1 MSAEPQPDQ
10 QVEFL
15 RAVFGEEVG
24 YLFIGRLNRQDG
36 TWTDRSFVYPLQTA
50 EALNYANVCD
60 MQGFEAYVA
69 AQLYGKPDSRKK
81 DFVKTCPSAWSDLD
95 TASPYGVTPEP
106 SVILETSPGRYHGFW
121 RTPRPM
127 EPAEAED
134 LSRRIAYA
142 YHREGADLGGWD
154 LTQVLRIPG
163 TKNKKYPNRPV
174 VKLLKCDPTP
184 IPLQAFEHLRS
195 APARTKSPT
204 PGAGD
209 SNDPPVKLLGFDLE
223 HWQKQDTTDR
233 SGWAMRMVSI
243 LKENG
248 LSDHLVEVALAT
260 HPIYLAKARE
270 KWGNRES
277 LINDDIRRCIQRWKD
292 NPPIEIELPPGGISV
307 PGYVEKRRNGTVVEQ
322 RAASESSSEAV
333 YPIQTLAQ
341 LMSKPMVE
349 AEQLVEGLLWAGR
362 THWWFS
368 DPNVGKTLILLAM
381 GLHISAGRS
390 FCGLQVKQGA
400 VLLIE
405 EDSSLSVLTEYVDM
419 LCEIYGFD
427 LESLPFYVNE
437 IQGLRITNVDGR
449 AVALA
454 AIKACPKPL
463 ELIIWDTAERLVPS
477 ETFTSRELDQFGQ
490 LLQWAVNQGISNTV
504 VDHTKKPPPPPKGVK
519 PKPITDPAELVNLLY
534 GARAK
539 GAISD
544 VMTHFGGGLKSGN
557 VKATFCK
564 MRGELPASVDI
575 QFQPDTGFTI
585 QAPPRATRTPTEQ
598 RIVKWLNSRPVDWYL
613 LGDIIA
619 GADVTER
626 SGKRAVIA
634 LKGRR
639 LIEKD
644 EERSDRSG
652 AMYRLRA
659 APEAVFA

>member
-15 RAVFGEEVG
+15 RAIFGEEVG
-24 YLFIGRLNRQDG
+24 YLFIGRLDRNDS
-36 TWTDRSFVYPLQTA
+36 TWADRSFVYPLQTA
-50 EALNYANVCD
+50 EALKYANVCD
-60 MQGFEAYVA
+60 AQGFETYVA
-69 AQLYGKPDSRKK
+69 AQLYGKPDGRKK
-81 DFVKTCPSAWSDLD
+81 EFVKTCPSAWSDLD
-95 TASPYGVTPEP
+95 TASPYGVNPEP

-121 RTPRPM
+121 RTPKPM
-127 EPAEAED
+127 EPAEAEA

-163 TKNKKYPNRPV
+163 TRNKKYPTRPV

-184 IPLQAFEHLRS
+184 IPLAAFEHLS
-195 APARTKSPT
+195 PAPARTRTAT
-204 PGAGD
+204 PGAAD
-209 SNDPPVKLLGFDLE
+209 SSDPPVSLAGFDLE
-223 HWQKQDTTDR
+223 HWQKQETPDR

-243 LKENG
+243 LKEHG

-277 LINDDIRRCIQRWKD
+277 LINDDIRRCIQRWRD
-292 NPPIEIELPPGGISV
+292 TPRVEIELPPGGISL
-307 PGYVEKRRNGTVVEQ
+307 PGHESKRAGGTVNGTVNEPGTEV
-322 RAASESSSEAV
+322 V

-341 LMSKPMVE
+341 LMAKPMVE
-349 AEQLVEGLLWAGR
+349 AEQLVEGLLWAAR

-368 DPNVGKTLILLAM
+368 DPNVGKTLVLLGL
-381 GLHISAGRS
+381 GLHIAAGRA

-405 EDSSLSVLTEYVDM
+405 EDSSLSVLTDYVDM
-419 LCEIYGFD
+419 LCGIYDFD
-427 LESLPFYVNE
+427 LDSLPFYINE
-437 IQGLRITNVDGR
+437 IQGLRITNADGR
-449 AVALA
+449 AVALQ
-454 AIKACPKPL
+454 AIRACPGPL
-463 ELIIWDTAERLVPS
+463 SLIVWDTAERLVPS
-477 ETFTSRELDQFGQ
+477 DTFTSRELDQFGQ
-490 LLQWAVNQGISNTV
+490 LLQWTVNQGISNAV
-504 VDHTKKPPPPPKGVK
+504 VDHTKKPPAPVKGAK
-519 PKPITDPAELVNLLY
+519 PKPPTEPTELVNLLY

-564 MRGELPASVDI
+564 MRGELPSPLDI

-598 RIVKWLNSRPVDWYL
+598 KIVKWLNSRPVDWYL
-613 LGDIIA
+613 LADIIA
-619 GADVTER
+619 GAEVAER

-634 LKGRR
+634 LKERR

-644 EERSDRSG
+644 ESRADRDG

-659 APEAVFA
+659 APEAVFS